1 MTSPVPIATTKSLR
15 DAGFDEYWLQKQ
27 IRDNPSSLGL
37 GQLELAANERRQST
51 GGRLDLLLVDDDD
64 KSMYEVELMLG
75 ETDETHIIRTIEYWD
90 YERRVWPQRKHYAVI
105 VAERVNRR
113 FFNVIHLLSN
123 AIPII
128 AIQASLLEVN
138 GQRCLS
144 FTRVLDIYEEIEDGT
159 ASSGPVSREFWMK
172 KASWTLETADILLG
186 AAKQAWPDAQL
197 NMVKNYLAISGK
209 RNFAWI
215 KQRSNGKSLFEL
227 SLSEGQA
234 EQAVQ
239 LMDAAG
245 LVATHTQGVLKVVVS
260 LEVVRENQDAFKKLV
275 ALAAN

>member
-1 MTSPVPIATTKSLR
+1 MTSPLPTATNISLR
-15 DAGFDEYWLQKQ
+15 ESGYDEYWLQKQ
-27 IRDNPSSLGL
+27 ISTNPSCLGL

-128 AIQASLLEVN
+128 AIQASLLDVN
-138 GQRCLS
+138 GQKCLS
-144 FTRVLDIYEEIEDGT
+144 FTRILDIYEEIEDGT
-159 ASSGPVSREFWMK
+159 TTSGPVNRDFWMK
-172 KASWTLETADILLG
+172 KASWTLETADVLL
-186 AAKQAWPDAQL
+186 AIAKEVLPSSQL
-197 NMVKNYLAISGK
+197 NMVRNYLALSGE

-215 KQRSNGKSLFEL
+215 KQRSNEKSLFEVRIA
-227 SLSEGQA
+227 EAQA
-234 EQAVQ
+234 EHAVQ
-239 LMDAAG
+239 LMDSAE
-245 LVATHTQGVLKVVVS
+245 LVATHTQGALKVTVS
-260 LEVVRENQDAFKKLV
+260 LKAVKENVEAFRKLI

>member
-1 MTSPVPIATTKSLR
+1 MTSSIPVATNASIR
-15 DAGFDEYWLQKQ
+15 DAGYDEYWLQKQ
-27 IRDNPSSLGL
+27 IINNPSSLGL
-37 GQLELAANERRQST
+37 GRLELAANERRQST

-90 YERRVWPQRKHYAVI
+90 SERRVWPLRKHYAVI

-128 AIQASLLEVN
+128 AIQVSLLEAN
-138 GQRCLS
+138 GQKFLN
-144 FTRVLDIYEEIEDGT
+144 FTRILDIYEEVEDGT
-159 ASSGPVSREFWMK
+159 TSSGPATRDFWIRK
-172 KASWTLETADILLG
+172 SSWTLEVADILLSL
-186 AAKQAWPDAQL
+186 AKMVFPDAQL
-197 NMVKNYLAISGK
+197 NIVKHYVALSGK

-215 KQRSNGKSLFEL
+215 KQRSNGKSLIEFALAETH
-227 SLSEGQA
+227 A

-245 LVATHTQGVLKVVVS
+245 LVAAHTHGVLKVTVS
-260 LEVVRENQDAFKKLV
+260 LKAVEDNREAFKQLMV
-275 ALAAN
+275 FAAN